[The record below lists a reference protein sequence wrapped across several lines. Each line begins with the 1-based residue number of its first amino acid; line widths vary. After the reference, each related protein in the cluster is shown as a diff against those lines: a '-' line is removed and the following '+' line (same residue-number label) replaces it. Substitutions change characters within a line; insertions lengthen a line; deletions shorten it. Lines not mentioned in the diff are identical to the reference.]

1 MFYLGN
7 ILSKRSRIYIMATG
21 IFVIVWVVLPPLL
34 NPYWINVFIETLI
47 YGLYAMGLS
56 ILVGYMGFPS
66 LGQAAFFGTGAYTLG
81 ISSVRLGQGQGMSFL
96 IAMTV
101 VFLVAAVLGM
111 LVFRTRGIYFLFITL
126 GLAQILWAIAWKWH
140 SVTGGDDGLVG
151 IMRPNLGLSWWDL
164 SSDTSFYY
172 FILIIFVLAFFALLL
187 ITRSPLGRS
196 LVGIRESEVRMRC
209 LGYNVFLHKYLAFI
223 ISGLFSGLAGIL
235 FAWHNLFVATTQLN
249 IALSADGLFMVILG
263 GGTIWGTFLG
273 STIIVFLIHIASM
286 LTAHWLF
293 IMGAFYI
300 AIIIYMPHGVS
311 AILKGR

>member
-1 MFYLGN
+1 
-7 ILSKRSRIYIMATG
+7 MAAG
-21 IFVIVWVVLPPLL
+21 IFVIVWVILPHLL
-34 NPYWINVFIETLI
+34 NPYWINVFTETLI

-66 LGQAAFFGTGAYTLG
+66 LGQSAFFGTGAYTLG
-81 ISSVRLGQGQGMSFL
+81 ISLARLGQSQCTSFL
-96 IAMTV
+96 MAIIA
-101 VFLVAAVLGM
+101 VFLVAAVLGV

-126 GLAQILWAIAWKWH
+126 ALAQILWAIAWKWH
-140 SVTGGDDGLVG
+140 SATGGDDGLRGVT
-151 IMRPNLGLSWWDL
+151 RPNLGLSWWDL
-164 SSDTSFYY
+164 SVDTSFYY

-196 LVGIRESEVRMRC
+196 FIGIRESEVRMRS
-209 LGYNVFLHKYLAFI
+209 LGYNVFLHKYLAFV

-235 FAWHNLFVATTQLN
+235 FAWYNMFVATQQLS

-273 STIIVFLIHIASM
+273 ATIIVLLIHIASM
-286 LTAHWLF
+286 LTTHWLF

-300 AIIIYMPHGVS
+300 AIIIYMPHGIS
-311 AILKGR
+311 AMLKRR